1 MKHCGFPIFGR
12 ESGGF
17 GDYRPPTAA
26 WFCGATLACLLA
38 GLYTFHTGQA
48 ALSQKMM
55 RARVVAQGA
64 TIVVLAVGTF
74 GMSMTKDPANERP
87 KGMHPIEFEALKK
100 ENNK

>member
-1 MKHCGFPIFGR
+1 MTKFMRKAERDPLVPVG
-12 ESGGF
+12 
-17 GDYRPPTAA
+17 
-26 WFCGATLACLLA
+26 CGATLACLLA

-74 GMSMTKDPANERP
+74 GMSMAKDPANERP
-87 KGMHPIEFEALKK
+87 RACTRSNTSPQEGR
-100 ENNK
+100 

>member
-1 MKHCGFPIFGR
+1 MEGFMTKFMRKAERDPLVPVG
-12 ESGGF
+12 
-17 GDYRPPTAA
+17 
-26 WFCGATLACLLA
+26 CGATLACLLA

-74 GMSMTKDPANERP
+74 GMSMAKDPTNERP
-87 KGMHPIEFEALKK
+87 KGMHPIEYEALKNESK
-100 ENNK
+100 K

>member
-1 MKHCGFPIFGR
+1 MSEGFLDKFLRKAGR
-12 ESGGF
+12 DPLVPVG
-17 GDYRPPTAA
+17 
-26 WFCGATLACLLA
+26 CGATLACLLA

-74 GMSMTKDPANERP
+74 GMSLARDPAEQRP
-87 KGMHPIEFEALKK
+87 KGMHPIEFEALREAQAK
-100 ENNK
+100 EER

>member
-1 MKHCGFPIFGR
+1 MEGFLSKFMRKAERDPLVPVG
-12 ESGGF
+12 
-17 GDYRPPTAA
+17 
-26 WFCGATLACLLA
+26 CGATLACLLA

-74 GMSMTKDPANERP
+74 GMSMAKDPASERP
-87 KGMHPIEFEALKK
+87 KGMHPIEYEALKNDSK
-100 ENNK
+100 K

>member
-1 MKHCGFPIFGR
+1 MEGFLSKFMRKAERDPLVPVG
-12 ESGGF
+12 
-17 GDYRPPTAA
+17 
-26 WFCGATLACLLA
+26 CGATLACLLA

-74 GMSMTKDPANERP
+74 GMSMAKDPANERP
-87 KGMHPIEFEALKK
+87 KGMHPIEYEALKK
-100 ENNK
+100 EGTSK